1 MIDVD
6 KIYLFQKSKV
16 NIVLFQT
23 GKMSD
28 VEEGSS
34 SQVLDADS
42 QGISP

>member
-23 GKMSD
+23 EKMSD
-28 VEEGSS
+28 VEEGSC
-34 SQVLDADS
+34 SQILDADS